1 MKGGRIIRKDLLDN
15 LIKILLLSSFLEL
28 VFNRIFSRAAVFI
41 PKDGYLV
48 SLYNLLSSFGIILF
62 NLSSILL
69 LLVLFLIIDS
79 KLQRSDRTDITLSS
93 LLLFLIILSIAFI
106 FIPPTAGL
114 SLIYNLASLASI
126 LLITTHLYASSGRRI
141 EKLTIL
147 TLSALYLS
155 SYYYRLSHIY
165 YQLSGNTSAPILSV
179 EAFNFGEF
187 LVLPLSVLIFAAY
200 SGVLNR
206 RDLNWKI
213 AILPTIFA
221 AIFVALN
228 LMSYKMTAIFSIWSL
243 GFTLFLPYPLYA
255 LAIWLFSFTLIKLI
269 SQGRFAGYGLAFIF
283 IAGYAF
289 WLSYHNLLSLLGLLL
304 LSEKSPA

>member
-1 MKGGRIIRKDLLDN
+1 M
-15 LIKILLLSSFLEL
+15 EL

-48 SLYNLLSSFGIILF
+48 SLYNLLSSFGIIIF
-62 NLSSILL
+62 NLSSIFL

-79 KLQRSDRTDITLSS
+79 KLQRPNRTNIALSS

-126 LLITTHLYASSGRRI
+126 LLITTQLYASSGKKI
-141 EKLTIL
+141 EKLTII
-147 TLSALYLS
+147 TLSVFYLC
-155 SYYYRLSHIY
+155 SYYYRLSHIS
-165 YQLSGNTSAPILSV
+165 YQLLGITSAPTLSV
-179 EAFNFGEF
+179 ETFNFGEF
-187 LVLPLSVLIFAAY
+187 LVLPLSVLIFATY
-200 SGVLNR
+200 SGVLNG
-206 RDLNWKI
+206 RDLNWKM

-221 AIFVALN
+221 AIFVASN
-228 LMSYKMTAIFSIWSL
+228 LMNSEMTAIFSIWSL

-255 LAIWLFSFTLIKLI
+255 IAIWLFSFTLIKLI
-269 SQGRFAGYGLAFIF
+269 SQGQSRGYGLAFIF

-289 WLSYHNLLSLLGLLL
+289 WLSYHNLLLLLGLLL
-304 LSEKSPA
+304 LSEKSSA